1 MKRNRQIIIAILIL
15 VAFLT
20 IAIATAFFFVKYPL
34 NVNGSSD
41 GWLGFLGG
49 LFGSFLSGI
58 ISIYILNVNR
68 RDAEEMTR
76 KNHKDTK
83 DAFRQNANMFHYQ
96 MRTDLTNAVYELLV
110 ELIIIAEFCNCR
122 KNINGQIYSEKQQR
136 AQKICMLIALKLGNE
151 CRFNGLL
158 SEIEKY
164 NNMYIQKRRVFH
176 FNKGFLE
183 KQGKYLCRV
192 AQICLQGYIY
202 DIYLR

>member
-83 DAFRQNANMFHYQ
+83 DVFQQNANMFHCQ

-110 ELIIIAEFCNCR
+110 ELII
-122 KNINGQIYSEKQQR
+122 
-136 AQKICMLIALKLGNE
+136 L
-151 CRFNGLL
+151 
-158 SEIEKY
+158 
-164 NNMYIQKRRVFH
+164 
-176 FNKGFLE
+176 
-183 KQGKYLCRV
+183 
-192 AQICLQGYIY
+192 
-202 DIYLR
+202 